1 MGSLDI
7 SLGTKREIQLV
18 GLHSSLPVR
27 LHGTILKVGQ
37 KKKKIRRTLS
47 VQTNSP
53 RVQYTKW
60 V

>member
-7 SLGTKREIQLV
+7 LLGTKREIQLV

-27 LHGTILKVGQ
+27 LHGTILKWGR
-37 KKKKIRRTLS
+37 KKKIRRTLS

-53 RVQYTKW
+53 RVQYTN
-60 V
+60 